1 MTPFAEY
8 TRYDGLGLAALVQR
22 GEVSP
27 AELLEAAIARIEA
40 HNPSLNAVVRK
51 RYEAAR
57 AEAAQVDRRAVFAG
71 VPFLVKDL
79 LATLAGEPTAYG
91 NRLLAGMPMP
101 HSSEMVRRWR
111 AAGLVIAGRT
121 NTPEFGLSPYTEP
134 LLYGPTRNPWSA
146 AHSPGGSSGGS
157 AAAVAAGMVPLASGG
172 DGGGSIRIPASCC
185 GLFGFKPSRGTTPT
199 GPEFG
204 ELWQGFVVEHV
215 ISRSVRDSAAA
226 LDATAGADA
235 GAPYAAPARARPFL
249 DEVGADLGR
258 LRVAFT
264 SRPLFGQGAVHA
276 DVVTALQEAARLLE
290 SLGHHV
296 EEATPPIE
304 PEADALAFV
313 TVLAG
318 ETRAEIEQLALLAG
332 RKPRAD
338 AGRATGFDRG
348 AAAQPRRAAADAC
361 RECTRRRLAARCAG
375 RDQATGGQ
383 DLRLHPVHAA
393 VQRHRATGDVDAVAL
408 ERSRAAGGR
417 ALRGAVWRRRDAVP
431 PGGATGAG
439 TALVSPPA
447 TGVLSRWHGL
457 ARSARHLGCVWRSCR
472 VGEPLEVSR
481 PACASACERVPAPGS
496 WRKRSPPRPTS
507 SGSRRPGCRRGRP
520 RAARPARRRRV

>member
-249 DEVGADLGR
+249 DEVAADPGR

-264 SRPLFGQGAVHA
+264 SRPLFGHGAVHA

-332 RKPRAD
+332 RKPRAVD
-338 AGRATGFDRG
+338 FEPATYSLGLLGRSLSAAAFA
-348 AAAQPRRAAADAC
+348 AAAQRLQLAARRMAPFFEQVDVLLTPTLGAPPALTGALQPSRAEQRLMRVVNALDAGWLLGALGVIKPLAAKTFDYIPFTPLFNATGQPAMSMPLHWNEAGLPVGVHCVARFGADAMLF
-361 RECTRRRLAARCAG
+361 RLAAQLE
-375 RDQATGGQ
+375 QA
-383 DLRLHPVHAA
+383 RPWF
-393 VQRHRATGDVDAVAL
+393 HR
-408 ERSRAAGGR
+408 R
-417 ALRGAVWRRRDAVP
+417 P
-431 PGGATGAG
+431 PGY
-439 TALVSPPA
+439 
-447 TGVLSRWHGL
+447 
-457 ARSARHLGCVWRSCR
+457 
-472 VGEPLEVSR
+472 
-481 PACASACERVPAPGS
+481 
-496 WRKRSPPRPTS
+496 
-507 SGSRRPGCRRGRP
+507 
-520 RAARPARRRRV
+520 